1 MLKLIIIS
9 NGYTDFW
16 ETYCLHIQDISNIYP
31 EDEDN
36 WLYAYGKLKNIN
48 ESVQYDDQENGTLKC
63 HHYANLKPDISSLIQ
78 VVD

>member
-9 NGYTDFW
+9 NSYTDFW
-16 ETYCLHIQDISNIYP
+16 ETYCLHLQDISNIYT

-48 ESVQYDDQENGTLKC
+48 ESVQYDDQENGTLKS
-63 HHYANLKPDISSLIQ
+63 HRYANLKPDISSLIQ
-78 VVD
+78 VAD